1 MVSEKI
7 KISLQSINNE
17 LQSIENR
24 REHLIKESRGVV
36 ILCSQ
41 SIISLHQG
49 HIQESQLKL
58 DKAKDLYSANWVLRE
73 RGSGTR
79 AVFEQALRRNGVN
92 PENLRVSLEL
102 PSNEAVRAAV
112 EAGAGATA
120 LSHTVAR
127 TGLIARQITKVP
139 FQPIERS
146 FLALTHRERT
156 KSHAMRAFAEKM
168 WPKG

>member
-58 DKAKDLYSANWVLRE
+58 DKAKDLYS
-73 RGSGTR
+73 
-79 AVFEQALRRNGVN
+79 
-92 PENLRVSLEL
+92 SLKTLVKEIFYDIC
-102 PSNEAVRAAV
+102 PCQN
-112 EAGAGATA
+112 
-120 LSHTVAR
+120 
-127 TGLIARQITKVP
+127 KN
-139 FQPIERS
+139 
-146 FLALTHRERT
+146 
-156 KSHAMRAFAEKM
+156 
-168 WPKG
+168 